1 MALNGIDAQIMIQR
15 TADYSKDVGNNVR
28 KSELMQEYASTMRKA
43 EEQVKASTVTR
54 QEAPDK
60 VRFSVKKDRQQENA
74 SSEDNRGDGDGEK
87 CEDEQ
92 ESTKSGDGIT
102 GEIIDIKI

>member
-60 VRFSVKKDRQQENA
+60 VRFSVKRTASRKMHPLRTIEATVTGKNARTNRNRQKWRRY
-74 SSEDNRGDGDGEK
+74 NR
-87 CEDEQ
+87 
-92 ESTKSGDGIT
+92 
-102 GEIIDIKI
+102 

>member
-74 SSEDNRGDGDGEK
+74 SSEDNRGDGDGENARTNRNRQK
-87 CEDEQ
+87 WRRYNR
-92 ESTKSGDGIT
+92 
-102 GEIIDIKI
+102 